1 MYLEDRTVSSLA
13 CSNLAV
19 NQTNSSVFYSMSKE
33 NSFNETILNPQ
44 SFFIIPA
51 GFLTVLVY
59 GWKLTYQEN
68 RSYPLEMSGVYN
80 PEMIP

>member
-13 CSNLAV
+13 CSNTGV
-19 NQTNSSVFYSMSKE
+19 NQMHSSVFYSMSKE
-33 NSFNETILNPQ
+33 KSFNETILNLQ

-59 GWKLTYQEN
+59 GWKLMYQEN
-68 RSYPLEMSGVYN
+68 RLYPLEMSGVYN